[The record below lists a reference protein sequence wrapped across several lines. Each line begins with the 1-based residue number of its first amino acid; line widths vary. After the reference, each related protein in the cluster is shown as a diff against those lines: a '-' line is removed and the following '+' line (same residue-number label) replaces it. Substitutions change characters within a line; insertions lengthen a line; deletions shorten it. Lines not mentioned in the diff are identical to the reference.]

1 MRVPVTHTQ
10 SLVLERPPF
19 GHIADDYIIDCKRT
33 WNPQGGHVDIP
44 LKLPPTDLVVSIR
57 RFKKLKKDYDAT
69 SEPTTVTL
77 QNTDPPDRFFNEW
90 MEQDPTLLRAVNR
103 MIIRSDW
110 INGLGGVN
118 RRIYRYVVEMVPD
131 PADAPNTALA
141 SAMGGLPFGPQLSQ
155 QVETWNG
162 VRRPST
168 LMYGNPQAGPSNES
182 RTTRY
187 MPETRPFEQT
197 APPREQMSGIPP
209 QQSSYRPQPSQQAET
224 WNGRSRPIG
233 PMHDNSHAWSSNRG
247 RPTPLMLETSPFP
260 QTVSSRAQ
268 MPGVPSQN
276 PRSSAPDMRQSQQP
290 ERDQF
295 GRPIMTYEDVR
306 PANQSR
312 PSIRR
317 PRNPPPTAPMGSTP
331 FVRVGSI
338 KRWSLEI
345 YLKPHGV
352 NSERFRLCEKP
363 GIQIGQ
369 NFKTAWVYTQTEIDR
384 MFDIVIRF
392 GKEFNLDSANVVE
405 VDIRAG
411 KGQTN
416 HCFKEAA
423 VFGIQTSR
431 VQGQQHVINGFTAE
445 ACRFARLIY
454 GSDYNPAEPRVCS
467 PKSMKGFK
475 ALAGQEGDPYIAEF
489 RPLISSKRPTSWPET
504 DNETTDTTESSTTQP
519 DDRDESLQKET
530 LPHIAFCDCPKNH
543 TLKQHS
549 KSRKTRLRP
558 RPVDRSEGP
567 DSPPQTPK
575 ADLLNQCQSCK
586 ACGNPKGARKN
597 RDAYRRQMQKHH
609 ASQRGDYEQTET
621 PGTKRVPS
629 APSTVQHPRDL
640 QATESPARRS
650 KDFSAGL
657 ADDKE
662 FPSDG
667 EPLPANPRKRKR
679 NCQAGKQS
687 AASLGPETSPR
698 VGMAIAGQQQS
709 LEASS
714 SHDGGDTPNL
724 GDRSGSQASELP
736 STAGFDSRSGDDDEN
751 LPIKLARDSSLQF
764 TRDSSVQLAEVSH
777 MQFEEEGPG
786 SSNLNEGDRQPTPE
800 SAKRLLTQR
809 ATTADITSGFSDANS
824 QIGLEMHRTEVS
836 NPHEAATS
844 SQQTHMALER
854 DSNEAIRKYTEKST
868 RRTDAML
875 GLPTSSSYTEHG
887 VLGYPTSA
895 PQQQLHPTSN
905 EDIDNTY
912 GQHEQRHS
920 RSSISRGQG
929 SRGEQYATPVSSDG
943 HQHRRESIVTDQRT
957 IANTPAPSVD
967 SAGSS
972 SRPPAPRNH
981 VVDLTNSDDD
991 SPSSANNRPAIK
1003 TTTDSDEEDKEEL
1016 AEIQGARLMLKKEM
1030 EDLILKKKEELLLKR
1045 INRRAR
1051 RPIKSEPSSIVKSE
1065 Q

>member
-1 MRVPVTHTQ
+1 MR
-10 SLVLERPPF
+10 F
-19 GHIADDYIIDCKRT
+19 G
-33 WNPQGGHVDIP
+33 
-44 LKLPPTDLVVSIR
+44 
-57 RFKKLKKDYDAT
+57 
-69 SEPTTVTL
+69 
-77 QNTDPPDRFFNEW
+77 
-90 MEQDPTLLRAVNR
+90 
-103 MIIRSDW
+103 
-110 INGLGGVN
+110 
-118 RRIYRYVVEMVPD
+118 
-131 PADAPNTALA
+131 
-141 SAMGGLPFGPQLSQ
+141 
-155 QVETWNG
+155 
-162 VRRPST
+162 
-168 LMYGNPQAGPSNES
+168 
-182 RTTRY
+182 
-187 MPETRPFEQT
+187 
-197 APPREQMSGIPP
+197 
-209 QQSSYRPQPSQQAET
+209 
-224 WNGRSRPIG
+224 
-233 PMHDNSHAWSSNRG
+233 SHSKG
-247 RPTPLMLETSPFP
+247 
-260 QTVSSRAQ
+260 
-268 MPGVPSQN
+268 
-276 PRSSAPDMRQSQQP
+276 
-290 ERDQF
+290 
-295 GRPIMTYEDVR
+295 
-306 PANQSR
+306 
-312 PSIRR
+312 
-317 PRNPPPTAPMGSTP
+317 
-331 FVRVGSI
+331 
-338 KRWSLEI
+338 LEI

-369 NFKTAWVYTQTEIDR
+369 NFKTAWVYNQTEIDR

-423 VFGIQTSR
+423 VFGIQTSW
-431 VQGQQHVINGFTAE
+431 VQGQQHVVNGFTAE

-489 RPLISSKRPTSWPET
+489 RPLISTKRPTSWPET
-504 DNETTDTTESSTTQP
+504 DNETDTTESSTIQP

-530 LPHIAFCDCPKNH
+530 LPDIAFCDCPKNH

-698 VGMAIAGQQQS
+698 VGMAIAGQQQP

-854 DSNEAIRKYTEKST
+854 DSNEAIRKYAEKST
-868 RRTDAML
+868 RRADAML
-875 GLPTSSSYTEHG
+875 GLPTSPSYTEHG

-905 EDIDNTY
+905 QDIDNTY

-957 IANTPAPSVD
+957 IANTPAPSAE
-967 SAGSS
+967 SAASS
-972 SRPPAPRNH
+972 KKRSAPQGD

-991 SPSSANNRPAIK
+991 SPSPGNERPASQ
-1003 TTTDSDEEDKEEL
+1003 TAMDSFEKER
-1016 AEIQGARLMLKKEM
+1016 EIEK
-1030 EDLILKKKEELLLKR
+1030 
-1045 INRRAR
+1045 RRATIQRTIKR
-1051 RPIKSEPSSIVKSE
+1051 RMIEDRRLEIEAEVLDLQDEDEQLQAGQIVKVERENGIKSEE
-1065 Q
+1065 